1 MKISKTNL
9 VLIPFILCALFLT
22 AMLAGCSVS
31 APQLVVNGYTISWN
45 TVDRASGYEVNV
57 DDVTFTTN
65 DNEANLITYLQK
77 GNISS
82 VRVKALSNNFL
93 YASSAYSNSVSIT
106 VGSQRLATPVNFV
119 LAQDEDEFVFSWDAV
134 TGAQHYCLRI
144 VDDSNQVQYFYTDNI
159 TIDISNKLEKYGQL
173 YATVFAYTDNL
184 SAYAPSEYSATI
196 EFVNPSMLD
205 IPTKT
210 NIEASGRNLVYS
222 WDAVDNAAGYNV
234 SVLNGDTYYTTST
247 SYTLHSAVNSGEAV
261 FVSVQAVSGDT
272 TLRLNSAYSGVNAY
286 FPAGSAQSYTG
297 KNLTFGDE
305 TFDLVAD
312 SYSELE
318 NIIHFGLFYRIDNIN
333 FFVNYRTFSAGSLY
347 AEGDVDSAIESYA
360 EIKALSYNRPIRT
373 INNYGMYSL
382 QITDYYNPI
391 YPTGVA
397 EGDIYNYQ
405 NETVTPESF
414 TDTPRASDFE
424 DFKINER
431 TREMTVYTS
440 DQLYYAVEYGCK
452 PVFPEGNSPAEQA
465 YDAAKDILREIIDD
479 SMTDYEKT
487 LAIYDWISFNVQY
500 DYNLTDFVNDISIQD
515 AYNYRSF
522 YVEGVLFDNGQAV
535 CDGISK
541 TFALLANIE
550 GIECYKVIGSTT
562 GGGHAWNKVK
572 LDLNNDGETE
582 WYCVD
587 TTSTWG
593 DLVIRDTTQNIY
605 TEYLAH
611 TMFLVTDEFLVKND
625 HTETSPLTDVAV
637 TEWDYYKNTLYD
649 GVNSLYVEDFMDAS
663 AVVDFV
669 LTNNLDHFEIKA
681 DRSNAFGL
689 RAIENELRTI
699 KNYGYEVI
707 RSSGIYIIVKIQ

>member
-31 APQLVVNGYTISWN
+31 TPQLVVNGYTISWN

-286 FPAGSAQSYTG
+286 YPAGSAQSYTG

-318 NIIHFGLFYRIDNIN
+318 NIIHFGLFYRVDNIN
-333 FFVNYRTFSAGSLY
+333 FFVNYRTFSAGNLY